1 MTIRQLL
8 LTLAYFVTGW
18 LGLKL
23 PFVGTH
29 ITLVWLPAG
38 IAVAALFRWGW
49 RVWPGIYLGV
59 FLVNLAVGSSLPL
72 AAAIVVGNTLGPL
85 LSVGWVNVHSEPG
98 KGLTSAVILP
108 A

>member
-1 MTIRQLL
+1 MTIRLFL
-8 LTLAYFVTGW
+8 LTLAYFASGW

-29 ITLVWLPAG
+29 ITLVWLPTG
-38 IAVAALFRWGW
+38 VAVAALFRWGW
-49 RVWPGIYLGV
+49 RVWPDIYLDA

-72 AAAIVVGNTLGPL
+72 AAAMQWAILLVRCCPL
-85 LSVGWVNVHSEPG
+85 A
-98 KGLTSAVILP
+98 GLMYIANPAKDQPLPLFLP